1 VAKLHYTHEAMID
14 EIIRNPAISND
25 DLAEMFGYTPSWI
38 STVQCGE
45 LFQSKLAARREEIVD
60 PELRQSVKVQFAGL
74 LSRSMEILRHKLN
87 ARPEAVPDQ
96 LALQVAKMSG
106 QALGYGNKEQR
117 VSVSETHIHL
127 AELGGNLV
135 DLLRQRKAEAN
146 GRTFDGIPEQRSD
159 TPLLQ
164 HDGANGQQGHDLQAA
179 DYAPRSEAE
188 PARQVDEPKL
198 RGQASG

>member
-1 VAKLHYTHEAMID
+1 MID
-14 EIIRNPAISND
+14 QIIKNPAISND

-38 STVQCGE
+38 STVMCGE
-45 LFQSKLAARREEIVD
+45 LFQNKLAARREELVD

-117 VSVSETHIHL
+117 VSVQETHIHL

-135 DLLRQRKAEAN
+135 DLLRQRKAEARDERLLGAAGIPAN
-146 GRTFDGIPEQRSD
+146 GGGRTFDVQAQRTDS
-159 TPLLQ
+159 PGLLT
-164 HDGANGQQGHDLQAA
+164 DGADQKSRDDILSPSPDLARSPTQA
-179 DYAPRSEAE
+179 
-188 PARQVDEPKL
+188 
-198 RGQASG
+198 GG